1 MSAKKILEFNP
12 SGPSAVFKTLQEL
25 LGKKPGAFELLHHK
39 SYSEEALQDAHLALF
54 SFAEAQTFFPQLKAF
69 PPLVKS
75 LQCFDA
81 FIPEEGRWYPRLFLY
96 EALRSVLVE
105 KARDLDNRFPAF
117 VVGEG
122 AELRIVASVCALLGF
137 TEVYL
142 IGQSAEVLAEDVG
155 ILSRGYFGVE
165 FKVLPV
171 EDLTIQAVSG
181 SLVINTVN
189 MNQHEALLNDLSYF
203 NFLKNT
209 GYVLDCCLEDLQSPL
224 LEEADRAGLRVLQP
238 IQILQA
244 LVEMCLEKIGMSD
257 LISSEDLHGLIV
269 KISKEISS
277 SV

>member
-12 SGPSAVFKTLQEL
+12 SGPGVVLKVLQAVLRE
-25 LGKKPGAFELLHHK
+25 KPGAFEILHHGE
-39 SYSEEALQDAHLALF
+39 YSVDLLKDADLALF
-54 SFAEAQTFFPQLKAF
+54 SFVEAQKLLPQLPTL

-81 FIPEEGRWYPRLFLY
+81 FSPEDGKWYPRLFLY

-105 KARDLDNRFPAF
+105 SARDLDNRSPAF

-122 AELRIVASVCALLGF
+122 AELRAVASVCAHLGF

-142 IGQSAEVLAEDVG
+142 IGENSEVLSEDVR
-155 ILSRGYFGVE
+155 ILSRGYFGVQ

-171 EDLTIQAVSG
+171 EELTIQAVSG

-189 MNQHEALLNDLSYF
+189 MDQHEALLNDLSYF
-203 NFLKNT
+203 NFLKST
-209 GYVLDCCLEDLQSPL
+209 GYVLDCYVGNLQSPL
-224 LEEADRAGLRVLQP
+224 LEEAEKAGLRVLQP
-238 IQILQA
+238 AQVLQS
-244 LVEMCLEKIGMSD
+244 LVELCLEKIGQSD
-257 LISSEDLHGLIV
+257 LLSVADLQSLIV